1 MQPEEPSSAARI
13 CVTGEYVSPFPSTS
27 RTELTSLRPARELHT
42 TDRLAGSALEI
53 GRARRAQHSLRRD
66 ENGVKEQRRYVRY
79 SSTAVLCCYL
89 YAIPT
94 GSHKQDSHQVLRYP
108 ARPLFPRNRQGRALA
123 TRPYMTLDGRPA
135 LASHPPASPAISRSA
150 RLTTLR
156 LTIAVV
162 AASGPAR
169 VSSRR
174 TVPYHV
180 RVLRHAGTSDND
192 RRAVSSS

>member
-1 MQPEEPSSAARI
+1 MDIISQHWGNVKPMVEFLLVLLYTRHANFFQKASTLRRLVFDDFPGECLRPEEPSSAARI

-150 RLTTLR
+150 
-156 LTIAVV
+156 
-162 AASGPAR
+162 
-169 VSSRR
+169 
-174 TVPYHV
+174 
-180 RVLRHAGTSDND
+180 
-192 RRAVSSS
+192 